1 MWTVIISTRHA
12 ECLSK
17 RQRTQLNNV
26 PNEPHD
32 QEAGADSLADLD
44 ELALVGYT

>member
-1 MWTVIISTRHA
+1 MWTVIISARHA

-26 PNEPHD
+26 PNETHD
-32 QEAGADSLADLD
+32 QKPGADSLADLD
-44 ELALVGYT
+44 ELALVSYT